1 MIRTVVLWIH
11 IVSGALGMLVGLAAI
26 WSTWRRRTHTASGE
40 VYHWLV
46 LLICVSAAGL
56 AVLSWSSLWWFIP
69 IAAASYAFAFVAYRA
84 ARRRRPGWLATYL
97 RGLGG
102 SYIALTT
109 AILVVSVPD
118 LPAVWF
124 LPTVLGVPIVEWAS
138 HRSGVAGSGVGAAES
153 R

>member
-1 MIRTVVLWIH
+1 MVRTAVLWIH
-11 IVSGALGMLVGLAAI
+11 ILSGGLGMLVGLAAI
-26 WSTWRRRTHTASGE
+26 WTTWRHRTHTASGE

-69 IAAASYAFAFVAYRA
+69 IAAVSYSFSFAAYRA
-84 ARRRRPGWLATYL
+84 AQRRRPGWLSKYL

-109 AILVVSVPD
+109 AVLVVSVPD
-118 LPAVWF
+118 LPVTWF
-124 LPTVLGVPIVEWAS
+124 LPAVLGTPIVEWAS
-138 HRSGVAGSGVGAAES
+138 RRPGLTSAPAAGG